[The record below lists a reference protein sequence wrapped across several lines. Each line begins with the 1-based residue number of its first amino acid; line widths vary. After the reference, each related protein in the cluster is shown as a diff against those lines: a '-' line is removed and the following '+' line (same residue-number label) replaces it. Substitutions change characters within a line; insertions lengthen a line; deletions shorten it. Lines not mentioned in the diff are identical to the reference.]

1 MICRN
6 ALFAA
11 AVLSA
16 STIALAAEDGDV
28 DMPSARFTD
37 TGFAVGGSKAA
48 WGDFDND
55 GFVDLFAGGIVW
67 RNEAGKKFT
76 QFITLGGDGIW
87 GDFDN
92 DGFLDVFL
100 YSHRTV
106 MRNEAGKSFKEVE
119 SMIPPLPMTVTLGAA
134 WGDFNG
140 DSFLDLYVG
149 GYEGPGYQQD
159 VILLSEGGKKFTIA
173 WQQDE
178 DVDPS
183 RGITAADFD
192 EDGDLDIY
200 VSNYRLEQNQLWRND
215 GGGNFTN
222 AGQTHGVAG
231 TDDGWTYSYGHTI
244 GSAWGDLDNDGH
256 LDLFVGNFS
265 HAAAHQDRPQFLKNL
280 GPKGK
285 FHFED
290 KSAGAGLAWVESFAS
305 PTLGDYDNDGFLDL
319 FFTAVYSGNS
329 SVLYRNNG
337 DWTFTNVTAASG
349 LGTLLGYPAAWADF
363 DNDGD
368 LDLFTCGKLF
378 GNRGNDNHW
387 LKVRLEGGG
396 NVNRTAIG
404 AQVRIRLGERVLTR
418 QVESAV
424 GEGNQNDLTLHF
436 GLGKHDAPV
445 KLEITWPGGSKQ
457 TATSPVDQTIAVKFS
472 PSDRSPASRKT
483 AK

>member
-244 GSAWGDLDNDGH
+244 GSAWGDLDTDGH

-265 HAAAHQDRPQFLKNL
+265 HPPAWQDRPRFYRNL
-280 GPKGK
+280 GETKDFK
-285 FHFED
+285 FED
-290 KSAGAGLAWVESFAS
+290 LSAQAGLAWQESFAS
-305 PTLGDYDNDGFLDL
+305 PALGDVNNDGLPDL
-319 FFTAVYSGNS
+319 YFTTVYAGDHN
-329 SVLYRNNG
+329 VLYINEG
-337 DWTFTNVTAASG
+337 DFRFTDVTATSG
-349 LGTLLGYPAAWADF
+349 IPETPIYQAAFADF

-368 LDLFTCGKLF
+368 LDLATNGTIYRNESAK
-378 GNRGNDNHW
+378 GSW
-387 LKVRLEGGG
+387 LKVRLHGDG
-396 NVNRTAIG
+396 VKINRSAIG
-404 AQVRIRLGERVLTR
+404 AQVRVTVGDKTITR
-418 QVESAV
+418 QVESGT

-436 GLGKHDAPV
+436 GVGTATGKLP
-445 KLEITWPGGSKQ
+445 LEIRWPGGKVDKAEASVNQ
-457 TATSPVDQTIAVKFS
+457 TVEFTYAP
-472 PSDRSPASRKT
+472 
-483 AK
+483 